1 MFVMRPINV
10 AISFSTPDYRTVTTL
25 IQAICPFLLFLANF
39 MFIWCIYYI
48 HVLPILCFYTHTVKI
63 NFSVHLLL
71 IIKKEKN
78 SKINNDDY
86 HQFFSFFFSFSFC
99 SICAMLVFFFLF
111 YLYLCVILHLSII
124 DQNNNNNKK
133 QTNRVDGC
141 VVLLFIFFKTKNN
154 KSFEKKWRRIIGKW
168 IKIYLILFCFSCYY
182 HSFAYIL
189 PILGMI

>member
-1 MFVMRPINV
+1 MRPINV
-10 AISFSTPDYRTVTTL
+10 AISFSTPDYRTVITL

-141 VVLLFIFFKTKNN
+141 VVLLFIFF
-154 KSFEKKWRRIIGKW
+154 
-168 IKIYLILFCFSCYY
+168 
-182 HSFAYIL
+182 
-189 PILGMI
+189 